1 MALQHRILHRL
12 LVSKNY
18 LPEPEDWSDENNTVQ
33 AVTTNLTNLK
43 GYFAYHYDI
52 PSAVVDSML
61 GHPGSIPDSILV
73 EYGVD
78 HEELNELALYID
90 NLSDYTED
98 PGTADEDA
106 AQEESDVATTS
117 DSAVSEVD
125 LNEILKDD

>member
-1 MALQHRILHRL
+1 
-12 LVSKNY
+12 
-18 LPEPEDWSDENNTVQ
+18 
-33 AVTTNLTNLK
+33 
-43 GYFAYHYDI
+43 
-52 PSAVVDSML
+52 ML

-78 HEELNELALYID
+78 HEDLNELALYID